1 MTPCT
6 ATSPMVGVSCAS
18 RRHAPEVAHH
28 ASGSTP
34 DGTRWSLFWWH
45 PEDAHAGRS
54 AELDG
59 LVARA
64 QG

>member
-6 ATSPMVGVSCAS
+6 ATSPMVGVSCAN
-18 RRHAPEVAHH
+18 RHHAPEVAHH

-34 DGTRWSLFWWH
+34 DGTRWTLFWWET
-45 PEDAHAGRS
+45 EDGRPARS
-54 AELDG
+54 AEPDG
-59 LVARA
+59 LVVGT